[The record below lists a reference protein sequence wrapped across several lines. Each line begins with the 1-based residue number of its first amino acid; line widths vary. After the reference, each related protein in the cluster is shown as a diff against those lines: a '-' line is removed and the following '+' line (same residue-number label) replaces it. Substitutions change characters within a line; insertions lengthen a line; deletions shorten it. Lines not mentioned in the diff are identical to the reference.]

1 MLGRTLPCGSVTDV
15 SDWTLLALAIALSL
29 ALIGVVVGLV
39 LAGPGPARTRAR
51 HRRPRPERSSFRR
64 SSKDKGRAERRAAI
78 IINPTKFDDVSLVRA
93 ELTQASAQLGWAEPL
108 FLETT
113 VQDPGTGQARQAL
126 DEGVDLVCPLGGDGT
141 TRAVAVA
148 LAGTRTPMGLLP
160 KGTGNLLARNL
171 GIDVTSL
178 KNAVVNA
185 FEGDEREIDLGELE
199 IEAPDGTRSKHAFA
213 VMVGF
218 GLDAEMIE
226 KTDEELKKKVGWLAY
241 VDAAGRVIS
250 GLDKVRVQVRLD
262 GGRTTRSTV
271 NTMLIGNCGTVTN
284 GIVVLPD
291 AVVDD
296 GMLDIA
302 LIRPQGARGWLQ
314 VAGYVARNN
323 LLVTKL
329 LRRTGHLGRQR
340 TGAALG
346 YGQAK
351 ETHAR
356 LEEPRAVQVD
366 GDVVGDAIALRAG
379 VREDALVVRVPHR
392 RSHEG
397 VAV

>member
-1 MLGRTLPCGSVTDV
+1 MRAGIVYNPIKIDRDE
-15 SDWTLLALAIALSL
+15 LA
-29 ALIGVVVGLV
+29 VQV
-39 LAGPGPARTRAR
+39 
-51 HRRPRPERSSFRR
+51 E
-64 SSKDKGRAERRAAI
+64 
-78 IINPTKFDDVSLVRA
+78 
-93 ELTQASAQLGWAEPL
+93 SAQPLEWSEPVW
-108 FLETT
+108 FETSADDAGEAA
-113 VQDPGTGQARQAL
+113 VRSAL
-126 DEGVDLVCPLGGDGT
+126 DAGVDLLLVAGGDGT
-141 TRAVAVA
+141 VRVAADAVTSAHVP
-148 LAGTRTPMGLLP
+148 LAIIPA
-160 KGTGNLLARNL
+160 GTGNLLARNL

>member
-1 MLGRTLPCGSVTDV
+1 MRAGIVYNPVKMDRDRLASAVESVQPIEWSEPVWFETDADDAGKAAV
-15 SDWTLLALAIALSL
+15 EAALAADIDLL
-29 ALIGVVVGLV
+29 LV
-39 LAGPGPARTRAR
+39 A
-51 HRRPRPERSSFRR
+51 
-64 SSKDKGRAERRAAI
+64 
-78 IINPTKFDDVSLVRA
+78 
-93 ELTQASAQLGWAEPL
+93 
-108 FLETT
+108 
-113 VQDPGTGQARQAL
+113 
-126 DEGVDLVCPLGGDGT
+126 GGDGT
-141 TRAVAVA
+141 VRVAADAITSTDVI
-148 LAGTRTPMGLLP
+148 LAIIPA
-160 KGTGNLLARNL
+160 GTGNLLARNL
-171 GIDVTSL
+171 GIDVTNL
-178 KNAVVNA
+178 RTAVRTA

-199 IEAPDGTRSKHAFA
+199 IEAPDGTRSQHAFA

-218 GLDAEMIE
+218 GLDAEMID
-226 KTDEELKKKVGWLAY
+226 KTDEDLKKRVGWLAY
-241 VDAAGRVIS
+241 ADAAGRVIS
-250 GLDKVRVQVRLD
+250 GLDKVRVQVRMD
-262 GGRTTRSTV
+262 GGRVVRSTV

-296 GMLDIA
+296 QKLDIA
-302 LIRPQGARGWLQ
+302 LIRPQGARGWMQ
-314 VAGYVARNN
+314 VLGYMARNN
-323 LLVTKL
+323 LIVTKL

-366 GDVVGDAIALRAG
+366 GDVVGEAIALRAV

-392 RSHEG
+392 RAHQG

>member
-1 MLGRTLPCGSVTDV
+1 MRAGIVFNPAKIDRD
-15 SDWTLLALAIALSL
+15 
-29 ALIGVVVGLV
+29 V
-39 LAGPGPARTRAR
+39 LAAQVESAQPLEWSEPVWFETAA
-51 HRRPRPERSSFRR
+51 E
-64 SSKDKGRAERRAAI
+64 DAGRGAVRAALDAGI
-78 IINPTKFDDVSLVRA
+78 DLLLVA
-93 ELTQASAQLGWAEPL
+93 
-108 FLETT
+108 
-113 VQDPGTGQARQAL
+113 
-126 DEGVDLVCPLGGDGT
+126 GGDGT
-141 TRAVAVA
+141 VRVAADAVTSARVP
-148 LAGTRTPMGLLP
+148 LAIIPA
-160 KGTGNLLARNL
+160 GTGNLLARNL
-171 GIDVTSL
+171 GIDVSSL

-185 FEGDEREIDLGELE
+185 FKGDEREIDLGELE

-218 GLDAEMIE
+218 GLDAEMID

-241 VDAAGRVIS
+241 VDAAGRVIT

-262 GGRTTRSTV
+262 GGRTVRSTV

-302 LIRPQGARGWLQ
+302 LIRPQGVRGWLQ

-329 LRRTGHLGRQR
+329 LRRRGHLGRQR

-351 ETHAR
+351 ETLAR
-356 LEEPRAVQVD
+356 LEEPRAVQID
-366 GDVVGDAIALRAG
+366 GDVVGEAIALRAS

-392 RSHEG
+392 RAHEG
-397 VAV
+397 VPV

>member
-1 MLGRTLPCGSVTDV
+1 MRAGIVYNPIKIDRDE
-15 SDWTLLALAIALSL
+15 LA
-29 ALIGVVVGLV
+29 VQV
-39 LAGPGPARTRAR
+39 
-51 HRRPRPERSSFRR
+51 E
-64 SSKDKGRAERRAAI
+64 
-78 IINPTKFDDVSLVRA
+78 
-93 ELTQASAQLGWAEPL
+93 SAQPLEWSEPVW
-108 FLETT
+108 FETSADDAGEAA
-113 VQDPGTGQARQAL
+113 VRSAL
-126 DEGVDLVCPLGGDGT
+126 DAGVDLLLVAGGDGT
-141 TRAVAVA
+141 VRVAADAVTRAHVP
-148 LAGTRTPMGLLP
+148 LAIIPA
-160 KGTGNLLARNL
+160 GTGNLLARNL

>member
-1 MLGRTLPCGSVTDV
+1 M
-15 SDWTLLALAIALSL
+15 
-29 ALIGVVVGLV
+29 
-39 LAGPGPARTRAR
+39 
-51 HRRPRPERSSFRR
+51 
-64 SSKDKGRAERRAAI
+64 RAAI
-78 IINPTKFDDVSLVRA
+78 VFNPSKMQRA
-93 ELTQASAQLGWAEPL
+93 TLAPQIESAQPLEWSEPL
-108 FLETT
+108 WFETDADDAGEAA
-113 VQDPGTGQARQAL
+113 VQEAL
-126 DEGVDLVCPLGGDGT
+126 DAGVDLLIVAGGDGT
-141 TRAVAVA
+141 VRVAADAATGAHVP
-148 LAGTRTPMGLLP
+148 LAIIPA
-160 KGTGNLLARNL
+160 GTGNLLARNL
-171 GIDVTSL
+171 GIDVTNL
-178 KNAVVNA
+178 RNAVQTA

-218 GLDAEMIE
+218 GLDAEMID
-226 KTDEELKKKVGWLAY
+226 KTDEGLKKKVGWLAY

-250 GLDKVRVQVRLD
+250 GLEKVRVQVRMD
-262 GGRTTRSTV
+262 GGRTARSTV

-291 AVVDD
+291 AVIDD

-302 LIRPQGARGWLQ
+302 LIRPQGVRGWAQ

-323 LLVTKL
+323 MLVTKL
-329 LRRTGHLGRQR
+329 LRRRGHLGRQR

-356 LEEPRAVQVD
+356 LDEPRAVQVD
-366 GDVVGDAIALRAG
+366 GDVVGEAIALRATI
-379 VREDALVVRVPHR
+379 RDDALAVRVPKGR
-392 RSHEG
+392 AQEGG

>member
-1 MLGRTLPCGSVTDV
+1 MRAGIVYNPIKIDREE
-15 SDWTLLALAIALSL
+15 LA
-29 ALIGVVVGLV
+29 VQV
-39 LAGPGPARTRAR
+39 
-51 HRRPRPERSSFRR
+51 E
-64 SSKDKGRAERRAAI
+64 
-78 IINPTKFDDVSLVRA
+78 
-93 ELTQASAQLGWAEPL
+93 SAQPLEWSEPVW
-108 FLETT
+108 FETSADDAGEAA
-113 VQDPGTGQARQAL
+113 VRSAL
-126 DEGVDLVCPLGGDGT
+126 DAGVDLLLVAGGDGT
-141 TRAVAVA
+141 VRVAADAVTSAHVP
-148 LAGTRTPMGLLP
+148 LAIIPA
-160 KGTGNLLARNL
+160 GTGNLLARNL

-185 FEGDEREIDLGELE
+185 FKGDEREIDLGELE

>member
-1 MLGRTLPCGSVTDV
+1 MRAGIVYNPVKIDRDE
-15 SDWTLLALAIALSL
+15 LA
-29 ALIGVVVGLV
+29 VQV
-39 LAGPGPARTRAR
+39 
-51 HRRPRPERSSFRR
+51 E
-64 SSKDKGRAERRAAI
+64 
-78 IINPTKFDDVSLVRA
+78 
-93 ELTQASAQLGWAEPL
+93 SAQPLEWSEPVW
-108 FLETT
+108 FETSADDAGEAA
-113 VQDPGTGQARQAL
+113 VRSAL
-126 DEGVDLVCPLGGDGT
+126 DAGVDLLLVAGGDGT
-141 TRAVAVA
+141 VRVAADAVTTAHVP
-148 LAGTRTPMGLLP
+148 LAIIPA
-160 KGTGNLLARNL
+160 GTGNLLARNL

-302 LIRPQGARGWLQ
+302 LIRPQGVRGWLQ

>member
-1 MLGRTLPCGSVTDV
+1 MRAGIVYNPIKIDRDE
-15 SDWTLLALAIALSL
+15 LA
-29 ALIGVVVGLV
+29 VQV
-39 LAGPGPARTRAR
+39 
-51 HRRPRPERSSFRR
+51 E
-64 SSKDKGRAERRAAI
+64 
-78 IINPTKFDDVSLVRA
+78 
-93 ELTQASAQLGWAEPL
+93 SAQPLEWSEPVW
-108 FLETT
+108 FETSADDAGEAA
-113 VQDPGTGQARQAL
+113 VRSAL
-126 DEGVDLVCPLGGDGT
+126 DAGVDLLLVAGGDGT
-141 TRAVAVA
+141 VRVAADAVTSAHVP
-148 LAGTRTPMGLLP
+148 LAIIPA
-160 KGTGNLLARNL
+160 GTGNLLARNL

-199 IEAPDGTRSKHAFA
+199 IEAPDGSRSKHAFA

>member
-1 MLGRTLPCGSVTDV
+1 MRAGIVYNPIKIDRDE
-15 SDWTLLALAIALSL
+15 LA
-29 ALIGVVVGLV
+29 
-39 LAGPGPARTRAR
+39 
-51 HRRPRPERSSFRR
+51 
-64 SSKDKGRAERRAAI
+64 
-78 IINPTKFDDVSLVRA
+78 VRV
-93 ELTQASAQLGWAEPL
+93 ESAQPLEWSEPVW
-108 FLETT
+108 FETSADDAGEAA
-113 VQDPGTGQARQAL
+113 VRSAL
-126 DEGVDLVCPLGGDGT
+126 DAGVDLLLVAGGDGT
-141 TRAVAVA
+141 VRVAADAVTSAHVP
-148 LAGTRTPMGLLP
+148 LAIIPA
-160 KGTGNLLARNL
+160 GTGNLLARNL

>member
-1 MLGRTLPCGSVTDV
+1 MRAGIVYNPIKIDRDE
-15 SDWTLLALAIALSL
+15 LA
-29 ALIGVVVGLV
+29 VQV
-39 LAGPGPARTRAR
+39 
-51 HRRPRPERSSFRR
+51 E
-64 SSKDKGRAERRAAI
+64 
-78 IINPTKFDDVSLVRA
+78 
-93 ELTQASAQLGWAEPL
+93 SAQPLEWSEPVW
-108 FLETT
+108 FETSADDAGEAA
-113 VQDPGTGQARQAL
+113 VRSAL
-126 DEGVDLVCPLGGDGT
+126 DAGVDLLLVAGGDGT
-141 TRAVAVA
+141 VRVAADAVTSAHVP
-148 LAGTRTPMGLLP
+148 LAIIPA
-160 KGTGNLLARNL
+160 GTGNLLARNL

-302 LIRPQGARGWLQ
+302 LIRPQGVRGWLQ